1 MIKRELELH
10 RFNTHSESRV
20 QMAVGRLSS
29 HVFNYGGHIGT
40 HCIVGGY
47 DVKGPQLIEVSADG
61 HFKAGPFLTM
71 GSGSL
76 AAMAILETGYKE
88 GMTQEEAQALVIA
101 AIEAGVY
108 HDLGSGS
115 NVDVCIIR
123 KDRRV
128 DYQRN
133 LKTDNFKMFSKPDG
147 YQFRPEKLQVLEEY
161 RHKLDV
167 SVGEQPM
174 ELN

>member
-20 QMAVGRLSS
+20 QMAVGRLSN
-29 HVFNYGGHIGT
+29 HVFRYGGHIGA
-40 HCIVGGY
+40 HCIVGGV

-76 AAMAILETGYKE
+76 AAMAVLETGYRE
-88 GMTQEEAQALVIA
+88 GMTQEEAQALVVK

-115 NVDVCIIR
+115 NVDVCIIKR
-123 KDRRV
+123 GKV
-128 DYQRN
+128 EYQRPV
-133 LKTDNFKMFSKPDG
+133 KSDNSKVFAKPDG
-147 YQFRPEKLQVLEEY
+147 YQYRPDRVQVLEEY
-161 RHKLDV
+161 RHKIV
-167 SVGEQPM
+167 SVPGEEPM
-174 ELN
+174 QLN